1 MSAASMHRRS
11 TTATWVP
18 FFGIAA
24 AVVAAWMLVIHRGTL
39 DTRPALLAGGVAMDL
54 LGTVTLAYWWL
65 VVRGGRAS
73 PRSIVTVIA
82 LACVAARVILPSDVA
97 ERFGIVRFVL
107 AAGEVVLI
115 GWAIARLRRTRAHGD
130 ATTARDVDDDLA
142 VRIEAVCKAIAPNP
156 VVARVAATEMATM
169 AYAFARRSRA
179 EIAPGRFAVAPA
191 LVPAMLWALVG
202 VAAIEIVP
210 LHLFITRWS
219 TRAAWVVT
227 AIGIYS
233 VIWLIGHFRAVTM
246 RRCEVAPDGVTIRV
260 GLRCE
265 AVIAP
270 ANVASVTLLDWKAAG
285 ALAKA
290 VYQPGRPQPSNV
302 LVTLRAPARIT
313 AVLGMTKTVESLA
326 LRLEDPAGFVAAV
339 EAVAPAEAGH

>member
-1 MSAASMHRRS
+1 MSTATMHRRS

-24 AVVAAWMLVIHRGTL
+24 SVVAAWMIVIHRGTL
-39 DTRPALLAGGVAMDL
+39 DARPALLAGGVAMDL
-54 LGTVTLAYWWL
+54 FGTVTLAYWWL

-73 PRSIVTVIA
+73 PRSIITVIA
-82 LACVAARVILPSDVA
+82 LACVAARVILPTDVA

-115 GWAIARLRRTRAHGD
+115 GWAIARLRRTRTHAGT
-130 ATTARDVDDDLA
+130 TTARDVDDDLA
-142 VRIEAVCKAIAPNP
+142 ARIEAVCNAIAPNP

-179 EIAPGRFAVAPA
+179 ELAPGRFAVAPA

-202 VAAIEIVP
+202 VAAIEIAA

-219 TRAAWVVT
+219 VRAAWVVT
-227 AIGIYS
+227 AVGIYS
-233 VIWLIGHFRAVTM
+233 VIWLVGHFRAVTM
-246 RRCEVAPDGVTIRV
+246 RRCHVAPDAITIHV
-260 GLRCE
+260 GLRCD

-270 ANVASVTLLDWKAAG
+270 ANVASLKLLDWKTAG
-285 ALAKA
+285 SLAKS

-339 EAVAPAEAGH
+339 EAVAPAKATS